1 MNPVEYITE
10 DTERFSSEASICAA
24 RLSLILLMNLM
35 AERPV
40 SDFIFLYNVGLDSPI
55 SSHNSSTPNSVS
67 GICSS
72 MTDIR
77 FFRNRSSEVVP
88 EMADGSTVEF
98 AGKYSAADNARSV
111 NAVASA
117 AFNDRTLT
125 KNETHPHKMGK
136 DFGITGFEALS
147 FSPYNKTELAI
158 LKKLITE

>member
-1 MNPVEYITE
+1 MIV
-10 DTERFSSEASICAA
+10 
-24 RLSLILLMNLM
+24 
-35 AERPV
+35 
-40 SDFIFLYNVGLDSPI
+40 
-55 SSHNSSTPNSVS
+55 
-67 GICSS
+67 
-72 MTDIR
+72 
-77 FFRNRSSEVVP
+77 

-136 DFGITGFEALS
+136 DFGVTGFEALS

-158 LKKLITE
+158 LKKIFDK